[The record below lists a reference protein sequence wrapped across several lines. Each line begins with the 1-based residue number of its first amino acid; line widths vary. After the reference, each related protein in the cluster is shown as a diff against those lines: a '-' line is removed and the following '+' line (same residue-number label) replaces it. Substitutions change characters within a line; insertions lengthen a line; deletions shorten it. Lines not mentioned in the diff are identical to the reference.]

1 MSEHR
6 AIKKTAIHVPGS
18 YWEDLAN
25 AIVIQAVDDY
35 LAAHKTLHDD
45 SDNYRAKL
53 MQKDVLDFL
62 KSDWYKELTNVDPRI
77 IIGHLENKTGTDID
91 F

>member
-1 MSEHR
+1 MSER
-6 AIKKTAIHVPGS
+6 SRIQKAAIHVPDS

-25 AIVIQAVDDY
+25 AIVVQAVDDY

-45 SDNYRAKL
+45 PDNYRAKK

-62 KSDWYKELTNVDPRI
+62 KSEWYKELTNVDPRI
-77 IIGHLENKTGTDID
+77 IIGHLENKTDTDID